1 MNAASPIVPLAACR
15 FPALR
20 VSFGVRHG
28 RVLLLVASLGALAGC
43 GGDQQELRD
52 WMREQ
57 RKTVMPRDEPVPA
70 PKRFEPFR
78 FEPGDLPDPF
88 SPARMSRKT
97 ADAGGG
103 RLKPDLTRRREAL
116 EGFPLDAIRM
126 VGHLRNPAGEFAL
139 LQADNLVYRVQV
151 GNHAGQNFGRIVAIS
166 ENEVRLRELVQ
177 DGAGDWTER
186 DTVLQLQSQQET
198 RK

>member
-1 MNAASPIVPLAACR
+1 MNTRRPVLGVPMLACW
-15 FPALR
+15 L
-20 VSFGVRHG
+20 GV
-28 RVLLLVASLGALAGC
+28 LAGC

-57 RKTVMPRDEPVPA
+57 RRTVTPRDEPVPP

-88 SPARMSRKT
+88 SPGRLSRKA

-103 RLKPDLTRRREAL
+103 RLKPDMTRRREAL
-116 EGFPLDAIRM
+116 EGFPLDSIRM
-126 VGHLRNPAGEFAL
+126 VGHLRNANGEFAL
-139 LQADNLVYRVQV
+139 LQVDNLVYRVQV

-166 ENEVRLRELVQ
+166 ESEVRLRELVQ
-177 DGAGDWTER
+177 DGAGDWAER
-186 DTVLQLQSQQET
+186 DTVLQLQLQQET
-198 RK
+198 KK